1 MQSHL
6 RFCDCNGIQTPVR
19 GVKKRHNFYQKN
31 AKNLAKFA
39 RFFTFLFFFI
49 FIRFYID
56 LIVLYYYII
65 DDISVI
71 PPCWIVFAS

>member
-6 RFCDCNGIQTPVR
+6 RFCGCNGIQTPVR
-19 GVKKRHNFYQKN
+19 VGEKNDIIFIKKTQ
-31 AKNLAKFA
+31 KNLAEIA
-39 RFFTFLFFFI
+39 RFFTCLFF

-56 LIVLYYYII
+56 LIVLYYFII

>member
-6 RFCDCNGIQTPVR
+6 RFCACRGIQTPVR
-19 GVKKRHNFYQKN
+19 GVKNDIIFIKKR
-31 AKNLAKFA
+31 KNLAEIA

-56 LIVLYYYII
+56 LIVLYYLII